1 MKRRKTRQI
10 KVGDVRIGGNAPV
23 SIQSM
28 TKVETSDVKV
38 VVSQIKSL
46 ENCGC
51 EIVRV
56 AVKTQADAR
65 AIKDIKKK
73 IRIPLVADIHFDY
86 RLALAAIA
94 SGADKIRI
102 NPGNMRNRDEI
113 KQVVKAAKKANIP
126 IRIGV
131 NSGSVFTND
140 ERILSVKALSGRRAG
155 FPAVAG
161 SRIQGLI
168 IGRENLP
175 YGTVRTKEQSSKD
188 EHLSFCLVTSVL
200 RCIKLFEDLNFRDI
214 IISLKASD
222 VSATVKAYRKIAKLC
237 DYPLH
242 LGVTA
247 SGPYDTGIVKS
258 SIGIG
263 ALLLDGIGDT
273 IRVSLTAEP
282 EEEVIAAKR
291 ILSSLGLR
299 NFGPEIISCPTCG
312 RCQVDL
318 VKIVGQLDNK
328 LKAYS
333 LQLKAESPLTVA
345 VMGCEVNGPGEARE
359 ADIGIAFGKGSGML
373 FRKGKTV
380 RKVVAKNAVSEI
392 LKAMR

>member
-1 MKRRKTRQI
+1 MINRRKTRLI
-10 KVGDVRIGGNAPV
+10 RVGGVKVGGGAAV

-28 TKVETSDVKV
+28 TKVETSNVSA
-38 VVSQIKSL
+38 VVSQIKRL
-46 ENCGC
+46 KNAGC
-51 EIVRV
+51 EIIRV

-73 IRIPLVADIHFDY
+73 IDIPLVADIHFDY
-86 RLALAAIA
+86 RLALESIK

-102 NPGNMRNRDEI
+102 NPGNMKKREEI
-113 KQVVKAAKKANIP
+113 AEVVRAAKKAGIP
-126 IRIGV
+126 IRIGI
-131 NSGSVFTND
+131 NSGSIFTND
-140 ERILSVKALSGRRAG
+140 ERRLSAEAKKAKAETTNAARTDIFVKSAMRY
-155 FPAVAG
+155 V
-161 SRIQGLI
+161 
-168 IGRENLP
+168 
-175 YGTVRTKEQSSKD
+175 K
-188 EHLSFCLVTSVL
+188 H
-200 RCIKLFEDLNFRDI
+200 FEELDFHDI
-214 IISLKASD
+214 IISLKGSN
-222 VSATVKAYRKIAKLC
+222 VSETVEAYKKISGLC

-247 SGPYDTGIVKS
+247 SGPYELGIVKS

-273 IRVSLTAEP
+273 IRVSLTADP
-282 EEEVIAAKR
+282 VEEVIAAKR

-299 NFGPEIISCPTCG
+299 RFGPEIISCPTCG

-333 LQLKAESPLTVA
+333 LQLKAKDPLTIA
-345 VMGCEVNGPGEARE
+345 VMGCEVNGPGEAKE

-373 FRKGKTV
+373 FKKGKV
-380 RKVVAKNAVSEI
+380 VKKVSAQDAVKEL
-392 LKAMR
+392 LKEL